1 MSFLFFL
8 AVLNG
13 MIINVN
19 RLINGQLSTK
29 VGALKASFWN
39 HIVGFIFL
47 TIIVFILGDWFLIN
61 ENIPKFAYLGSVFG
75 AFFGAINSYVIL
87 RIGAM
92 NTTILIICGQ
102 IITAILLDIQLSG
115 KYPSYMQ
122 ITGIIFILFAVYLS
136 KVQRFSINWNH
147 FKKAQ

>member
-1 MSFLFFL
+1 MSLLFFL
-8 AVLNG
+8 AILNG
-13 MIINVN
+13 MIININ
-19 RLINGQLSTK
+19 RIINGQLSTK

-47 TIIVFILGDWFLIN
+47 TIIVFILGDWFIIN
-61 ENIPKFAYLGSVFG
+61 EKIPKFAYFGGVFG
-75 AFFGAINSYVIL
+75 AFFVAISSFVIP

-92 NTTILIICGQ
+92 NTTILMICGQ
-102 IITAILLDIQLSG
+102 IITAVFIDIQLSG

-136 KVQRFSINWNH
+136 KTQRFSFSWIH